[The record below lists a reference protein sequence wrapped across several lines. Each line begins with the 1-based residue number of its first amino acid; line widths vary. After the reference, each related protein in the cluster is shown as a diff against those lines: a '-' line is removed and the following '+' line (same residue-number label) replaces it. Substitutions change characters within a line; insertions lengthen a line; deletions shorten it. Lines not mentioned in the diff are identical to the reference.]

1 MSIIER
7 TEVTFLHH
15 EASADMSV
23 IITST
28 AKAWGLEYSEYFAF
42 MYLDEWYKSMLKG
55 ILA

>member
-15 EASADMSV
+15 EASADTSV